1 MLKFSSLVI
10 IILLIAFNIKC
21 FAQSRIRIDSN
32 TTVSITG
39 NDSIFIDERLDKK
52 NILIASAEFYYRE
65 NFNEFLRSNL
75 RYPSE
80 AIKNRIEGMVTV
92 YAQVN
97 SAGKLDSIK
106 LGHSLH
112 PLMDAEA
119 LRIVKTMTNWEP
131 ANDIPIVFII
141 PFKL

>member
-75 RYPSE
+75 
-80 AIKNRIEGMVTV
+80 
-92 YAQVN
+92 
-97 SAGKLDSIK
+97 
-106 LGHSLH
+106 
-112 PLMDAEA
+112 
-119 LRIVKTMTNWEP
+119 
-131 ANDIPIVFII
+131 
-141 PFKL
+141 